1 VVRGTVYKDTVR
13 PEDPMN
19 VFDDD
24 PKRCPACAETTIV
37 PIVYGPPSN
46 EMATAS
52 QLGQIILA
60 PAEQSNTAPEW
71 MCRVPDCNYKF

>member
-1 VVRGTVYKDTVR
+1 
-13 PEDPMN
+13 MN

-37 PIVYGPPSN
+37 PIVYGTPST

-52 QLGQIILA
+52 QLGHIILA
-60 PAEQSNTAPEW
+60 SAEQSDKAPEW
-71 MCRVPDCNYKF
+71 MCGDPHCNYKF